1 MEVSALAAA
10 TAPPTQSE
18 KADATLTESF
28 DTFLTLLTTQLRYQ
42 DPLEPMDSA
51 EFTNQLVQFSQVEQS
66 ISTNSNL
73 EKLLGFQG
81 TNQAVAAISYIG
93 NTVEVLG
100 SAVPLVDGAAT
111 VNYVLPENAESAKVL
126 IFNAAG
132 QQVQSIEGGTTV
144 GKQTVIWDG
153 KDSDGAQLPDGAY
166 TVVVAA
172 RDAENESL
180 EVSTSVTA
188 KVTGTQNDG
197 TNTQLILGT
206 VPVDLDKVISVNED
220 NSGSSGGND
229 NADSGGGGEEDE
241 PTT

>member
-10 TAPPTQSE
+10 TATAQQTASE

-66 ISTNSNL
+66 ISTNANL

-81 TNQAVAAISYIG
+81 TNQAVAAIGYIG

-100 SAVPLVDGAAT
+100 NAVPLVDSSAT
-111 VNYVLPENAESAKVL
+111 VNYLLPENAESAKVL
-126 IFNAAG
+126 IFNSAG
-132 QQVQSIEGGTTV
+132 QQVQSIEGPTST
-144 GKQTVIWDG
+144 GKQTVTWDG

-172 RDAENESL
+172 RNADNDTIDAT
-180 EVSTSVTA
+180 TSVTA

-197 TNTQLILGT
+197 ENVQLILGT
-206 VPVDLDKVISVNED
+206 VPVNLDKVISVAQQN
-220 NSGSSGGND
+220 GGN
-229 NADSGGGGEEDE
+229 A
-241 PTT
+241 

>member
-10 TAPPTQSE
+10 TAQQTVSE
-18 KADATLTESF
+18 KADASLTESF

-66 ISTNSNL
+66 ISTNANL

-100 SAVPLVDGAAT
+100 NAMPLVDGAAT
-111 VNYVLPENAESAKVL
+111 MNYLLPEKAESAKVL
-126 IFNAAG
+126 IYNAAG
-132 QQVQSIEGGTTV
+132 EQVHSIESATSAGKHTV
-144 GKQTVIWDG
+144 TWDG
-153 KDSDGAQLPDGAY
+153 KDSDGDQLPEGAY

-172 RDAENESL
+172 RNADNETIK
-180 EVSTSVTA
+180 VATSVTA

-197 TNTQLILGT
+197 ENVQLILGT
-206 VPVDLDKVISVNED
+206 VPVDLDNVISVAQQ
-220 NSGSSGGND
+220 NSGTGD
-229 NADSGGGGEEDE
+229 EEDDV
-241 PTT
+241 TT

>member
-1 MEVSALAAA
+1 MDISAFTTAA
-10 TAPPTQSE
+10 TQPTQSE
-18 KADATLTESF
+18 SASATLTESF

-66 ISTNSNL
+66 ISTNANL

-81 TNQAVAAISYIG
+81 ANQAVAAISYIG

-100 SAVPLVDGAAT
+100 DAMPLMDGAAT
-111 VNYVLPENAESAKVL
+111 MNYVLPENAESASIL
-126 IFNAAG
+126 IFDASGA
-132 QQVQSIEGGTTV
+132 QVQSIEGATAAGKHTV
-144 GKQTVIWDG
+144 SWDG
-153 KDSDGAQLPDGAY
+153 KDKDGNQLPDGAY

-172 RDAENESL
+172 RDAENETI
-180 EVSTSVTA
+180 EVATSVTA

-206 VPVDLDKVISVNED
+206 VPVNLDKIISVSEQTD
-220 NSGSSGGND
+220 DDSSS
-229 NADSGGGGEEDE
+229 A
-241 PTT
+241 